1 MTSILTNNGAMA
13 ALKTL
18 RAVGNS
24 LQQTQHQV
32 STGLRVSK
40 ASDNAAYWSIA
51 TSMRSDKGVMDAV
64 SDSIGMGK
72 AVLDVTYTGMNQIRD
87 ELTTIRNLIITASSL
102 PTPSTNGYS
111 NFLLDQPDSIYD
123 QTQVGQVDAE
133 IHQHWQQ
140 ISSIV
145 ESSSFAGVN
154 LLKND
159 SSEPTLPGSTTN
171 FVAGYAN
178 GQVLTISL
186 KNSDVTMVN
195 YNRTEDVQY
204 GAPGS
209 ENQGYLDG
217 LFLGGAATYPLTYV
231 DFNGQVVANPN
242 TYTLRNQEVSIA
254 NFGFDRKTAYET
266 FINQIDERITA
277 VTKGM
282 SVVGLTQK
290 RLEIQDQFNSSMID
304 NVNKGVGRLV
314 DADMEQSSAK
324 LAALQTQQQLA
335 LQSLSIANQSPS
347 NIMTLFR

>member
-1 MTSILTNNGAMA
+1 MTSILTNNAAMA
-13 ALKTL
+13 ALQTL
-18 RAVGNS
+18 RLIGGSMN
-24 LQQTQHQV
+24 QTQQQV
-32 STGLRVSK
+32 STSLRVGK

-51 TSMRSDKGVMDAV
+51 TAMRSDKGVMDAV

-72 AVLDVTYTGMNQIRD
+72 AVLDVTYTGMSQIRD
-87 ELTTIRNLIITASSL
+87 ELTTIRNLVITASSL
-102 PTPSTNGYS
+102 PTPATNGYS

-140 ISSIV
+140 INAIV

-186 KNSDVTMVN
+186 KNSDVTMIN
-195 YNRTEDVQY
+195 YNRTADVQY

-217 LFLGGAATYPLTYV
+217 TFLGGAATYPLTYV
-231 DFNGQVVANPN
+231 WNGEVNTNPN

-254 NFGFDRKTAYET
+254 NFGFDRKAAYQE

-282 SVVGLTQK
+282 SIVGSTQK

-314 DADMEQSSAK
+314 DVDMEQSSAK

-335 LQSLSIANQSPS
+335 LQSLSIANHSPS
-347 NIMTLFR
+347 NLMTLFQ